1 MTGSRCVWTTERL
14 LLMFALFASIYC
26 DPSLHT
32 TGKINTGHCLCVSPC
47 DIILFFRLPIDE
59 DADYDVKE
67 DKKLKNS
74 TGPTSKKERRKEKW
88 KSIWKKSKNKFS
100 DLVDEL
106 EYDEKK
112 LKQVK
117 EQKKLKREK
126 EKRASEHL
134 GKKVR
139 SERDLL
145 DVRGRRVVELRRSQS
160 SLALPT
166 LHRDLVCR
174 HCKRG
179 IKRKSI
185 QEEVEIAQ
193 SLPVVRLVLELRKD
207 RENLQNLTTRFE
219 YLVASVSHVGDLLIE
234 LFAPQLY
241 DEETAPQCTETDQ
254 QQRKKPSTLGSIFSR
269 AVNQR
274 VCPILFNVLPPFCLM
289 LPRNVCKHNI

>member
-1 MTGSRCVWTTERL
+1 M
-14 LLMFALFASIYC
+14 
-26 DPSLHT
+26 
-32 TGKINTGHCLCVSPC
+32 
-47 DIILFFRLPIDE
+47 
-59 DADYDVKE
+59 
-67 DKKLKNS
+67 
-74 TGPTSKKERRKEKW
+74 
-88 KSIWKKSKNKFS
+88 
-100 DLVDEL
+100 DEL

-112 LKQVK
+112 LKQIK
-117 EQKKLKREK
+117 AQKKLKREK
-126 EKRASEHL
+126 EKRAPEHM

-145 DVRGRRVVELRRSQS
+145 DVRGRRVELRRSQS

-174 HCKRG
+174 SCKRG

-193 SLPVVRLVLELRKD
+193 SLPVVRLVMELRKD

-219 YLVASVSHVGDLLIE
+219 YLVASVSNVGDLLIE

-241 DEETAPQCTETDQ
+241 DDESAPQCTENDQ

-274 VCPILFNVLPPFCLM
+274 VRLPLPLFKCAVSILSYVTK
-289 LPRNVCKHNI
+289 KHL